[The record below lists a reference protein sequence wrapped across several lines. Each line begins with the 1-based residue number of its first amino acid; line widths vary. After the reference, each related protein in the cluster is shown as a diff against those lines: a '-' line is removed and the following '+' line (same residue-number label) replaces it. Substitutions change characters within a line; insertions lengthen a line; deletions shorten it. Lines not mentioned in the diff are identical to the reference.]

1 MRNFFI
7 IAAACGLM
15 ACEGNTDMVFE
26 VVNDSSD
33 TLEVSHRSQ
42 FDARPTIQVLPD
54 EVAEIAVHSMLGG
67 QPEAM
72 DMNITLTSS
81 FQDTLVIRTLAGDS
95 CGKDW
100 RELNNWESEVEELK
114 KIPANWHHRYR
125 FSVADED
132 F

>member
-1 MRNFFI
+1 MRKFFI
-7 IAAACGLM
+7 ITAACGLM

-26 VVNDSSD
+26 VANNSSD

-42 FDARPTIQVLPD
+42 FDPRPTIQVLPD

-81 FQDTLVIRTLAGDS
+81 FQDTLVIRTVTGDT
-95 CGKDW
+95 CTKDW
-100 RELNNWESEVEELK
+100 RGLYNWESEVEELK
-114 KIPANWHHRYR
+114 KVPANWEHRYR
-125 FSVADED
+125 FSVADAD

>member
-1 MRNFFI
+1 MRKFLI
-7 IAAACGLM
+7 LTAACGLM

-26 VVNDSSD
+26 VANNSSD

-42 FDARPTIQVLPD
+42 FDPRPTIQVLPD
-54 EVAEIAVHSMLGG
+54 EVAEIAIHAMLGG

-72 DMNITLTSS
+72 DMNITLTSG
-81 FQDTLVIRTLAGDS
+81 FRDTLVIRTVAGDA
-95 CGKDW
+95 CTKDW

-114 KIPANWHHRYR
+114 KVPANWAHRYR
-125 FSVADED
+125 FSVADAD